1 MAILTGE
8 EVVSSI
14 ATNIRAIFSTTEI
27 KAIYKDTPL
36 QNIKKPYA
44 FIHQIN
50 AEHLNEMRGRAE
62 HNFIIDVR
70 VHPED
75 NQTNVQTW
83 ARAIATKMLEALN
96 IITVSGQPV
105 KSRGIEWKVEDNVL
119 HVITRYSYKVI
130 HVEEPIPDME
140 TLLYNDHIKN
150 FRKDDKIGSRRN
162 LDNSK

>member
-1 MAILTGE
+1 MAVLTGE
-8 EVVSSI
+8 EVVSGVAI
-14 ATNIRAIFSTTEI
+14 NVRAAFSTAEL

-62 HNFIIDVR
+62 HNFMIDVR

-75 NQTNVQTW
+75 TQTNIQTW
-83 ARAIATKMLEALN
+83 ARSIATKLLEALN
-96 IITVSGQPV
+96 TITVSGQSV

-119 HVITRYSYKVI
+119 HVITRYAYKVI

-140 TLLYNDHIKN
+140 TLLYGDHIK
-150 FRKDDKIGSRRN
+150 
-162 LDNSK
+162 